1 MGLRPEATDFQRI
14 DGLDDGLFRH
24 MTKEYR
30 TGATPTSSRQV
41 LSILESDIMAELRQL
56 LLRVPDEMHQRLAA
70 RARREGRSVNAIAN
84 EILDSS
90 ADVDLGSS
98 RDRVRARAVALGI
111 LARPQGGPGVVVT
124 SRQEVLRLLSGTKV
138 TADELLDFERGR
150 MDG

>member
-1 MGLRPEATDFQRI
+1 M
-14 DGLDDGLFRH
+14 
-24 MTKEYR
+24 
-30 TGATPTSSRQV
+30 
-41 LSILESDIMAELRQL
+41 RQL

-111 LARPQGGPGVVVT
+111 LARPQGGPGAVVT

>member
-1 MGLRPEATDFQRI
+1 MARLIFATAPI
-14 DGLDDGLFRH
+14 PHLI
-24 MTKEYR
+24 
-30 TGATPTSSRQV
+30 
-41 LSILESDIMAELRQL
+41 SIFLGDIIRGMRQL

-70 RARREGRSVNAIAN
+70 RARREGRSINAIAN

-111 LARPQGGPGVVVT
+111 LARPQRGPSALVT
-124 SRQEVLRLLSGTKV
+124 SREEVLRLLSGISA

-150 MDG
+150 MDDIG